1 MTILDPTCGSGAF
14 LFAALNILEPL
25 YEACLDRM
33 QVFLDEV
40 GVISESRPNQV
51 EAISESRP
59 SRRYNDF
66 REVLERISQHPN
78 REYYILKSI
87 VINNL
92 YGVDIMDEAIEI
104 CKLRLFLKMV
114 AQLEDVKRI
123 EPLPDIDFN
132 IQAGNT
138 LVGFATYEQVKNA
151 VTGRLDF
158 NDTMKRIKEKAEDV
172 EYLFNR
178 FREQQTELG
187 GAVTSADKQALQNKL
202 QVLED
207 ELNGYL
213 AGEYKVDPNKAS
225 AYQDWLTSHKPFHWF
240 IAFYGILKKGGFDAI
255 IGNPPYVEYGKVK
268 KQYTVKRYETEK
280 CGNLYAMAWEL
291 SLNLSSSGYI
301 GFIVPAAAVCTDGF
315 APLRNLLTTAG
326 DLAISS
332 YGDNPGNLFKGIP
345 HSRLSIILLNKGTKT
360 RRTFTTKY
368 NKWRPQER
376 EILFQNLAFIDSTE
390 VDSEVS
396 IAKLGSSIEKS
407 ILDKFRN
414 KPLIFARYSV
424 ISRHSAIYYTRKLSH
439 FVQILNFIPLIYDSS
454 GNRRNPSELKEI
466 WFENEDA
473 ANATLG
479 FLNSSLFSW
488 LITIHSDCR
497 NLNKREIWMARF
509 DLTDEQC
516 LTQLA
521 AFTEELMVNIN
532 NNSRMLNQG
541 ELTIQATFPRQS
553 KRILDKLDNVL
564 RKHYGFTNEELD
576 FIINYDIKYRMG
588 LGN

>member
-1 MTILDPTCGSGAF
+1 
-14 LFAALNILEPL
+14 
-25 YEACLDRM
+25 
-33 QVFLDEV
+33 
-40 GVISESRPNQV
+40 
-51 EAISESRP
+51 
-59 SRRYNDF
+59 
-66 REVLERISQHPN
+66 
-78 REYYILKSI
+78 
-87 VINNL
+87 
-92 YGVDIMDEAIEI
+92 
-104 CKLRLFLKMV
+104 MV
-114 AQLEDVKRI
+114 
-123 EPLPDIDFN
+123 
-132 IQAGNT
+132 
-138 LVGFATYEQVKNA
+138 
-151 VTGRLDF
+151 
-158 NDTMKRIKEKAEDV
+158 
-172 EYLFNR
+172 
-178 FREQQTELG
+178 
-187 GAVTSADKQALQNKL
+187 
-202 QVLED
+202 
-207 ELNGYL
+207 
-213 AGEYKVDPNKAS
+213 
-225 AYQDWLTSHKPFHWF
+225 
-240 IAFYGILKKGGFDAI
+240 
-255 IGNPPYVEYGKVK
+255 
-268 KQYTVKRYETEK
+268 
-280 CGNLYAMAWEL
+280 WEL
-291 SLNLSSSGYI
+291 SLNLSSFGYI
-301 GFIVPAAAVCTDGF
+301 GFIVPAASVCTDGY
-315 APLRNLLTTAG
+315 ATLRNLLTAAG
-326 DLAISS
+326 GLVISS

-376 EILFQNLAFIDSTE
+376 EILFQNLAFVDSTE

-396 IAKLGSSIEKS
+396 IAKLGSSVEKS
-407 ILDKFRN
+407 ILDKFHN

-424 ISRHSAIYYTRKLSH
+424 ISRRSAIYYTRKLSH

-509 DLTDEQC
+509 DLTDEQR

-521 AFTEELMVNIN
+521 AFTEELMVDLN

-564 RKHYGFTNEELD
+564 RKHYGFTDEELD

>member
-1 MTILDPTCGSGAF
+1 M
-14 LFAALNILEPL
+14 E
-25 YEACLDRM
+25 
-33 QVFLDEV
+33 
-40 GVISESRPNQV
+40 
-51 EAISESRP
+51 
-59 SRRYNDF
+59 
-66 REVLERISQHPN
+66 
-78 REYYILKSI
+78 
-87 VINNL
+87 
-92 YGVDIMDEAIEI
+92 EAIEI

-114 AQLEDVKRI
+114 AQIEDVRQI

-138 LVGFATYEQVKNA
+138 LVGFATYQQVENA
-151 VTGRLDF
+151 VTGKLDF
-158 NDTMKRIKEKAEDV
+158 KDAMKRIKEKAEDV
-172 EYLFNR
+172 EHLFDR

-187 GAVTSADKQALQNKL
+187 GTVTPADKQVLQHKL
-202 QVLED
+202 QVLEN
-207 ELNGYL
+207 ELNTYL
-213 AGEYKVDPNKAS
+213 AGEYNVDPNKKTN
-225 AYQDWLTSHKPFHWF
+225 YQRWLDSHKPFHWF
-240 IAFYGILKKGGFDAI
+240 IAFYGILKDSGFDVI
-255 IGNPPYVEYGKVK
+255 IGNPPYKEYREVK
-268 KQYTVKRYETEK
+268 EQYIVKGYETEK
-280 CGNLYAMAWEL
+280 CGNLYAMVWEL
-291 SLNLSSSGYI
+291 SLNLSSNGYI
-301 GFIVPAAAVCTDGF
+301 GFIVPAASVCTDGF
-315 APLRNLLTTAG
+315 APLRNLLTSAG
-326 DLAISS
+326 ELAISS

-345 HSRLSIILLNKGTKT
+345 HSRLSIILLNKGAKT

-376 EILFQNLAFIDSTE
+376 EILFQNLAFVDSTE
-390 VDSEVS
+390 VDSKVS
-396 IAKLGSSIEKS
+396 IAKLGSSVEKS

-497 NLNKREIWMARF
+497 NLNKREIEMARF
-509 DLTDEQC
+509 DLTEEQH

-521 AFTEELMVNIN
+521 AIAEELMVDIDS
-532 NNSRMLNQG
+532 NSCMLQQG
-541 ELTIQATFPRQS
+541 KLTIQATYPRKS
-553 KRILDKLDNVL
+553 KIILDKLDKVL
-564 RKHYGFTNEELD
+564 RKHYGFTDEELD